1 VTAATLSNATF
12 TDANTGAPAS
22 DFTVTAVTWGDGSTD
37 TTGLTISGSGGS
49 YSVNGSHRYA
59 DEGTYNFSITV
70 TDDGGNTATITGS
83 TTVGDANLKGSFAAT
98 ATGGVEG
105 VTAATL
111 SSATFT
117 DANTGAPASDFT
129 VTAVSWGDGKTST
142 TGLTISGSG
151 GYYTVSGSHLYA
163 EEGTYNFKMIV
174 TDDGGQEAEIYG
186 STTVGDASLTGS
198 SAAAATGGVEGVTA
212 ATLSNAT
219 FTDANTGAPPSDF
232 TVTAVTWGDGNTST
246 AGLSVSGSNGN
257 YTVNGSHLYAE
268 DGTYHFSIAVKDNG
282 GSSTTITGTA
292 TVADAALAATGAPA
306 FQAPEGLPFSNQLVA
321 TFTDATPLGGTGDF
335 TATIHWGDGNTSTGT
350 VLLVGHGASSS
361 SYQVLGG
368 HTYAVGRAYPITV
381 SIVDVG
387 GATANTNLTPTI
399 ATVPSNILLLNPTQA
414 GALTVTGQGQVKV
427 GGTVQV
433 DSSSSRAL
441 QESGKA
447 NISAGN
453 INIVGGDQISGQA
466 TTSVTPVLG
475 APSVADPLMALTA
488 PDPGTYPLT
497 SMGAVNLAGKNTQ
510 TISPGIYTSITVT
523 GQATLNLLPGI
534 YVLAGG
540 GLTVSGQA
548 TVNGPGVLIYN
559 AGSNFVNGGAAG
571 GTFGAINVSGQADLN
586 ITPMKGGPYAGIVLF
601 QSGYNSQSGIN
612 SQALTLSGQSVLPDG
627 GLVYAP
633 AAPVNLGGNT
643 VFSASVIASTLNVS
657 GNAIVQTVVSVA
669 QLDAALQAQ
678 VTALQSAGVLN
689 KAEANSLFVDLN
701 LQGNQGDIASVQA
714 FLKEVQADVA
724 AGILTQ
730 AEAAALLGLGNTLL
744 LGLTVEFGG

>member
-1 VTAATLSNATF
+1 VS
-12 TDANTGAPAS
+12 DAS
-22 DFTVTAVTWGDGSTD
+22 
-37 TTGLTISGSGGS
+37 L
-49 YSVNGSHRYA
+49 
-59 DEGTYNFSITV
+59 
-70 TDDGGNTATITGS
+70 TGS
-83 TTVGDANLKGSFAAT
+83 SGAT

-111 SSATFT
+111 ANATFS
-117 DANTGAPASDFT
+117 DANLDAPASDFK
-129 VTAVSWGDGKTST
+129 VTAVTWGDGNTST
-142 TGLTISGSG
+142 AGL
-151 GYYTVSGSHLYA
+151 TVSGSNGNYTVNGSHLYG
-163 EEGTYNFKMIV
+163 EEGNYNFTITV
-174 TDDGGQEAEIYG
+174 TDAGGNTATITG
-186 STTVGDASLTGS
+186 SATVGDASLTGS
-198 SAAAATGGVEGVTA
+198 SGASTTGGVEGVTA

-219 FTDANTGAPPSDF
+219 FTDANTGGSSSDF
-232 TVTAVTWGDGNTST
+232 TVTAVSWGDGNTST
-246 AGLSVSGSNGN
+246 AGLNVSGSNGN
-257 YTVNGSHLYAE
+257 YTVNGSHLYGE
-268 DGTYHFSIAVKDNG
+268 EGTYNFSIAVKDKG

-292 TVADAALAATGAPA
+292 TVADAALAATAGPA
-306 FQAPEGLPFSNQLVA
+306 FNAPEGLPFSNQLVA

-350 VLLVGHGASSS
+350 VVLVGHGASSS

-368 HTYAVGRAYPITV
+368 HTYAVGGAYPITV

-399 ATVPSNILLLNPTQA
+399 AMVGSNILLLNPTQA

-427 GGTVQV
+427 SGTVQV
-433 DSSSSRAL
+433 DSTSPRAL

-447 NISAGN
+447 NITAGN
-453 INIVGGDQISGQA
+453 IDIVGGDHITGQT

-488 PDPGTYPLT
+488 PNPATYHL
-497 SMGAVNLAGKNTQ
+497 SNMGAVNLAGKSTQ
-510 TISPGIYTSITVT
+510 TISPGIYTSITVS

-548 TVNGPGVLIYN
+548 TVNGPGVMIYN
-559 AGSNFVNGGAAG
+559 AGSNFVNNGAAG
-571 GTFGAINVSGQADLN
+571 GTFGAINVSGQANLN
-586 ITPMKGGPYAGIVLF
+586 LTPMTSGPYAGIVLF
-601 QSGYNSQSGIN
+601 QSGYASQSGIN
-612 SQALTLSGQSVLPDG
+612 TQALNLSGQSVLPGG

-633 AAPVNLGGNT
+633 AAQVNLSGNG
-643 VFSASVIASTLNVS
+643 VFSASVIASTMNVS

-669 QLDAALQAQ
+669 QLDATLQAQ

-689 KAEANSLFVDLN
+689 KAQANSLFVDLN
-701 LQGNQGDIASVQA
+701 PQGNQGDIASVQA

-730 AEAAALLGLGNTLL
+730 AEADALLGLGNALL
-744 LGLTVEFGG
+744 QGLTAEFGG